1 MNNRHGIPDHLF
13 APNLGDI
20 RVSDTVVYQL
30 GEMLSEL
37 ETRYG
42 PRDPSWTF
50 VGVAFSNEGPMHF
63 FPGSSQTPR
72 PKNVMILLSAGSFIN
87 YKCAM
92 FELSHECVHLL
103 APSGGRHAPVMEEGL
118 AYRYS
123 REILARNFG
132 HPLEKPYGEAGA
144 YEAAGRSVEKLLQH
158 DSEAIRKLREVQP
171 AFYNMTPATFME
183 AGLQVPADLIAELL
197 KPFYQ
202 G

>member
-1 MNNRHGIPDHLF
+1 MNNSHAIPDHLF
-13 APNLGDI
+13 AGDLGNN
-20 RVSDTVVYQL
+20 RFNDTVASQL

-50 VGVAFSNEGPMHF
+50 VGVAFSYKGPMLWY
-63 FPGSSQTPR
+63 PGSFQTPH
-72 PKNVMILLSAGSFIN
+72 PKNVIIHLSAQSFSN
-87 YKCAM
+87 YESAM

-123 REILARNFG
+123 REILARVFG
-132 HPLEKPYGEAGA
+132 HPLDKPYVEAGN

-158 DSEAIRKLREVQP
+158 DSEAIRKLRAVQP
-171 AFYNMTPATFME
+171 AFYKMTPATFTE
-183 AGLQVPADLIAELL
+183 AGLEVPADLIAELL
-197 KPFYQ
+197 KPF
-202 G
+202 